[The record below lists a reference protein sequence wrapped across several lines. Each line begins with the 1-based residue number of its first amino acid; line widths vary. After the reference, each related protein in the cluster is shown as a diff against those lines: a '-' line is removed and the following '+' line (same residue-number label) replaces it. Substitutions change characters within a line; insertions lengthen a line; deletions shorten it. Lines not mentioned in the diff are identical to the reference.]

1 MVFVG
6 LGGGEDNEEENAQSL
21 VGVSEETI
29 VVEKTELLTGIDDFS
44 DFSTEVAIETL
55 FKWPEFVV
63 LEDLVI
69 CIIGVSETF
78 LGVKVVMLNGNED
91 IW

>member
-6 LGGGEDNEEENAQSL
+6 LGEGEDNEEENAQSL

-44 DFSTEVAIETL
+44 DFSPEVTIETL

-78 LGVKVVMLNGNED
+78 LGVKVVMLNGNEE